1 MATDKPTMN
10 VVFVGHV
17 DHGKSTCVGQLMFQS
32 GVIPEQEM
40 KKLKEEA
47 EKQGKPGFE
56 FAYIMDHIKEER
68 ERGAGQGTEGEGATR
83 GGGGEPRPGLGHV
96 AVAHG
101 GEPPRAYRRH
111 AEPVATPSLGPHV
124 APSRLA
130 RRRGLEDHPT
140 LRLRADTERSSGHA
154 S

>member
-56 FAYIMDHIKEER
+56 FAYIMDHIK
-68 ERGAGQGTEGEGATR
+68 
-83 GGGGEPRPGLGHV
+83 
-96 AVAHG
+96 
-101 GEPPRAYRRH
+101 
-111 AEPVATPSLGPHV
+111 
-124 APSRLA
+124 
-130 RRRGLEDHPT
+130 
-140 LRLRADTERSSGHA
+140 
-154 S
+154 